1 MFKNN
6 VEVHGSY
13 ITGNITNSLER
24 NEAEFRIKLFFST
37 TPNNLKT
44 LNSKQMEKIIDEFT
58 AIKDMMKKLETDL
71 QNIK

>member
-44 LNSKQMEKIIDEFT
+44 YLFT
-58 AIKDMMKKLETDL
+58 MSYTFWTR
-71 QNIK
+71 